1 MFEVNQVLDGL
12 ETEWTKSSNPHQVKN
27 LESESLAT
35 EIEKH
40 ASKRKLIL
48 QATGLAHNQGHSF
61 RKSLDP
67 TSQVSV
73 IIFHKIS
80 IFHKKGT
87 SRFYEKFRF
96 NSWCR
101 DNWLN
106 YLRGTSVWSMGG
118 TGIENFWKRSSI
130 FFSLKRFAK
139 RPWGKFK
146 SSWKSRAKTLWS
158 QRLVR

>member
-1 MFEVNQVLDGL
+1 MEEREALIRKAITYHKTMFEVNQVLDGL

-67 TSQVSV
+67 TSQVGYPYNTDHIVKVS
-73 IIFHKIS
+73 
-80 IFHKKGT
+80 
-87 SRFYEKFRF
+87 
-96 NSWCR
+96 
-101 DNWLN
+101 
-106 YLRGTSVWSMGG
+106 
-118 TGIENFWKRSSI
+118 
-130 FFSLKRFAK
+130 
-139 RPWGKFK
+139 
-146 SSWKSRAKTLWS
+146 
-158 QRLVR
+158 